1 MPTPRCSAAPAST
14 SPATERGGGGASAIT
29 QRRDGHH
36 IGGARFAV
44 KMNFIF
50 TAFRESAM
58 PYYLVLLVLL
68 LLPSLPA
75 FAQEAPGTIQDNSFL
90 VEEAYNQERGVIQ
103 HISAFTRLWS
113 SGDWAYTFTEEWP
126 VPGHERHQL
135 SLTMNVVS
143 PGATGMGL
151 GDTLVNYRYQ
161 LVGNG
166 DTRVAVAPR
175 LSLIAPTGSAAQARG
190 FGGAGLQVNLPASVV
205 LNKRFVT
212 HWNAGATVIPSATNG
227 TGDSARALGY
237 NLGQS
242 VIWLA
247 HPRFNVLFETSF
259 VSAQGVTAPGQ
270 TQTFRSLLLNPGIRW
285 AHNLKSGMQIVP
297 GVGVP
302 VGVGPSAGEK
312 GLFLYLSFE
321 HPLRAIGGK

>member
-1 MPTPRCSAAPAST
+1 M
-14 SPATERGGGGASAIT
+14 
-29 QRRDGHH
+29 
-36 IGGARFAV
+36 V
-44 KMNFIF
+44 KLNFIF
-50 TAFRESAM
+50 TMIRETVMPSARV
-58 PYYLVLLVLL
+58 LVLVLAL
-68 LLPSLPA
+68 GFLPGY
-75 FAQEAPGTIQDNSFL
+75 AQEELPPIQDNSFL
-90 VEEAYNQERGVIQ
+90 LEEAYNQERGVIQ

-113 SGDWAYTFTEEWP
+113 SGDWGYTFTEEWP

-135 SLTMNVVS
+135 SLTVNVVS
-143 PGATGMGL
+143 PSATGAGL

-161 LVGNG
+161 LVGSG

-190 FGGAGLQVNLPASVV
+190 FGGAGLQVNLPASIV
-205 LNKRFVT
+205 LSKRFVT
-212 HWNAGATVIPSATNG
+212 HWNAGATVIPSASNG
-227 TGDSARALGY
+227 TGDNARALGY

-247 HPRFNVLFETSF
+247 HPRFNLMFETFFNS
-259 VSAQGVTAPGQ
+259 SQGVTAPGQ
-270 TQTFRSLLLNPGIRW
+270 TQTMRTLLLNPGIRW
-285 AHNLKSGMQIVP
+285 AHNLKSGLQIVP